1 MEASTPLISF
11 IVAALN
17 EQGHIE
23 EAVETILRAV
33 AEVKLKD
40 YEIVLVNDGS
50 TDKTGEIMDRLASH
64 NDRIRVLHNER
75 NLGLGGVYK
84 RGVAAA
90 RGEYVMVIA
99 GDNAA
104 SAESISV
111 TLAHLGEADIIIPH
125 VHNITEVRSL
135 FRRIGSRGYT
145 ILINLLFGL
154 NVRYYNGAVARRAL
168 LNTITLTG
176 DGYSIFAELVV
187 KLVSRGHSYV
197 EIGVPFTPTPNTAR
211 SSALRFRNVAIV
223 VGSVFRLVRDIH
235 FSRDRRM
242 LRPPPGE
249 EKRVPSETR
258 IGS

>member
-1 MEASTPLISF
+1 MEPSVPLISF

-17 EQGHIE
+17 EESRIE
-23 EAVETILRAV
+23 GAVDTILRAV
-33 AEVKLKD
+33 ADVKLTD
-40 YEIVLVNDGS
+40 YEILLVNDGS
-50 TDKTGEIMDRLASH
+50 TDKTGEIMERLASQD
-64 NDRIRVLHNER
+64 DRIRVLHNER

-90 RGEYVMVIA
+90 RGEYCMVIA

-111 TLAHLGEADIIIPH
+111 TLGHLGEADIIIPH

-145 ILINLLFGL
+145 MLINLLFGL
-154 NVRYYNGAVARRAL
+154 NVRYYNGAIARRAL

-197 EIGVPFTPTPNTAR
+197 EIGVPFSPTPNTAR

-235 FSRDRRM
+235 FSRDRG
-242 LRPPPGE
+242 RPQSSLPE
-249 EKRVPSETR
+249 EKPVRSETR
-258 IGS
+258 IG